1 MSKELGLIS
10 EMRFQ
15 LAATL
20 RGLTVSKPPAD
31 SSPYDFIVD
40 TGKKL
45 LRIQVKSTRQKD
57 RSGRY
62 HFNLKTG
69 RQDRAYTAAEV
80 HFFVLYIVEL
90 DLFYIIPQALLRG
103 KKTLKIYDNAKYDAF
118 KNNWEFSP
126 GKVRYERNENVSGR
140 AE

>member
-45 LRIQVKSTRQKD
+45 LRVQVKSTRHRDSQH
-57 RSGRY
+57 RY
-62 HFNLKTG
+62 NFNLKTG
-69 RQDRAYTAAEV
+69 NADRAYTAAQV
-80 HFFVLYIVEL
+80 HFFALYIVEL

-103 KKTLKIYDNAKYDAF
+103 RKTIKISLNGKFDDF
-118 KNNWEFSP
+118 KNNWDFSP
-126 GKVRYERNENVSGR
+126 GKIRYERNEGSTRR